1 LCNGVPL
8 KVDVSKTTFV
18 MKGGENK
25 KGEGRGGEGRRGT
38 KNYLC
43 KEEFKCL
50 GIRIKKRTS

>member
-1 LCNGVPL
+1 
-8 KVDVSKTTFV
+8 VSKTTFV

-25 KGEGRGGEGRRGT
+25 KGEGGGGT

-50 GIRIKKRTS
+50 GIGIKKRTS